1 RTQNV
6 MKNLKTFIDDETAIA
21 AGHQINERLGS
32 FIWCYKKKFGGS
44 ERLHVSYFIVDEK
57 FRGKG
62 LSKELISFMKENAN
76 ELGISEIDLNVEPEN
91 EKAIELYH
99 NSGFITEKLQLLMK
113 LD

>member
-1 RTQNV
+1 MISKIDSESYVKYYEDLYVLINYFTNNNKRTQNV

-62 LSKELISFMKENAN
+62 LSKELISFMKETAN
-76 ELGISEIDLNVEPEN
+76 ELG
-91 EKAIELYH
+91 
-99 NSGFITEKLQLLMK
+99 
-113 LD
+113 